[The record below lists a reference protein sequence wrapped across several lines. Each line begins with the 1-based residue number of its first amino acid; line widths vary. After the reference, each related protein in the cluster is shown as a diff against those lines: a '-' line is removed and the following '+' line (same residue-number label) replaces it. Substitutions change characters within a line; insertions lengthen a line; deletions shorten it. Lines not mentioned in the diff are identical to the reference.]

1 MLAPIIHILPLTTIH
16 RERTLPMT
24 GRVVARLDQKVSP
37 SDVVAEASLG
47 REHALIDVARVL
59 GISSEE
65 ADKLIKC
72 RVGER
77 LQAGYVV
84 AQRAG
89 LVPVVARVPKDGRVV
104 AVGGGQILM
113 ETSGGTFELRAGI
126 PGTILQLVPERG
138 AEIVVHGSLIQG
150 VWGNGRV
157 DQGLL
162 FPVMETPGDCLVA
175 SQVDV
180 SLRGSILA
188 IGEGQMMAGRSIGMS
203 RWATVFNVILPQA
216 LRLAIPAWANEPVS
230 LLKSTSVVF
239 LIAVPE
245 LMARAKAIAARTYD
259 SISAYIAVAIIYL
272 AMVYLVDAVMKWA
285 ERASRIPGFEMEG
298 RKT

>member
-1 MLAPIIHILPLTTIH
+1 MIDFFEFFIRFLPDLLKGAGTTLLLTAEGLAAGFIIGLSSTLARTYGNKFWKGVSIAYVEIFRGTPLLVQLFLLYYGLPGIGITMS
-16 RERTLPMT
+16 RELAAFLAL
-24 GRVVARLDQKVSP
+24 GLNSGAYQ
-37 SDVVAEASLG
+37 AE
-47 REHALIDVARVL
+47 
-59 GISSEE
+59 
-65 ADKLIKC
+65 
-72 RVGER
+72 
-77 LQAGYVV
+77 Y
-84 AQRAG
+84 
-89 LVPVVARVPKDGRVV
+89 
-104 AVGGGQILM
+104 
-113 ETSGGTFELRAGI
+113 
-126 PGTILQLVPERG
+126 
-138 AEIVVHGSLIQG
+138 
-150 VWGNGRV
+150 
-157 DQGLL
+157 
-162 FPVMETPGDCLVA
+162 
-175 SQVDV
+175 
-180 SLRGSILA
+180 LRGSILA